1 MAKKSNQQPLLSP
14 ENYIRQKARNLPVY
28 ECRVN
33 PDWQEV
39 GTAGVL
45 IARKHANG
53 NLTYGIYLVDILCL
67 GVKESYYCFNA
78 DPEDSEGMLE
88 SMSELNMQ
96 VCDYTLIHN
105 LMYAAIEFAAD
116 YGFKPA
122 KEYTSVTQ
130 YLLDEDTD
138 DIELMEIECGR
149 DGRPVYVIT
158 EEYSEMEINQTI
170 SVLERTAGKGN
181 FDVIYEADDDFEE
194 EEDDE
199 DNEYDELSAEERKE
213 MFLELSLNHMDNLQ
227 FKDYEKL
234 DKLTNSIYQNDLCDH
249 DRLDQLMEEWLPEFQ
264 TRISADDYTA
274 EQLGL
279 TEKRTLSRRE
289 VAELEEIYE
298 KRIEGEAEV
307 LEYIAKLRK
316 TWGDIPYLRF
326 MELDVMEDDEAMI
339 EKMNRYYK
347 QFPDYPLLKMSHT
360 RDLLKEK
367 TERAY
372 EDITLASIFGDR
384 KELTA
389 DEMYRY
395 QLFKALYLSSELN
408 ADLLQAMYESYDILQ
423 LSSEHISQLK
433 SVMIMLRVGLLSEHF
448 KPRA

>member
-1 MAKKSNQQPLLSP
+1 
-14 ENYIRQKARNLPVY
+14 
-28 ECRVN
+28 
-33 PDWQEV
+33 
-39 GTAGVL
+39 
-45 IARKHANG
+45 
-53 NLTYGIYLVDILCL
+53 
-67 GVKESYYCFNA
+67 
-78 DPEDSEGMLE
+78 
-88 SMSELNMQ
+88 
-96 VCDYTLIHN
+96 
-105 LMYAAIEFAAD
+105 
-116 YGFKPA
+116 
-122 KEYTSVTQ
+122 
-130 YLLDEDTD
+130 
-138 DIELMEIECGR
+138 
-149 DGRPVYVIT
+149 
-158 EEYSEMEINQTI
+158 
-170 SVLERTAGKGN
+170 
-181 FDVIYEADDDFEE
+181 
-194 EEDDE
+194 
-199 DNEYDELSAEERKE
+199 
-213 MFLELSLNHMDNLQ
+213 MFLELPLNHMDNLQ

-433 SVMIMLRVGLLSEHF
+433 SIMILLRVGFLSEYF
-448 KPRA
+448 NPRA